1 MNKTNTSN
9 KIKAR
14 NSDRAFIIINYIFLS
29 MAGLLVLYP
38 LIYIISSSLSASTA
52 VIGGKVWLLPVE
64 PTLRGYKA
72 VFNYS
77 RIWSGYGNSLYYA
90 VVGTCI
96 NLVVTMLAAYP
107 LSRKDLVGRKLFLGM
122 FVFTMLFSAG
132 LIPTYLIVDKLDLV
146 NTRWAMWLPQ
156 AMQVWYLIIAITYLQ
171 SNIPKEQLE
180 AAQIDGCSNIKFLFK
195 IVLPLAKPLLAVLV
209 LFYAV
214 YHWNAFFDAFIYLK
228 EKRLYPLQLI
238 LREIL
243 VTNQLDPMMMSNIAE
258 LEKLQGLMEL
268 LKYAVI
274 VVASLP
280 VLILYPFVQKFFIK
294 GILVGS
300 LKG

>member
-1 MNKTNTSN
+1 MNKTSQ
-9 KIKAR
+9 KIKQR
-14 NSDRAFIIINYIFLS
+14 NSDKIFVVLNYIFLTI
-29 MAGLLVLYP
+29 AGIVVLYP
-38 LIYIISSSLSASTA
+38 LMYIISSSLSASTA
-52 VIGGKVWLLPVE
+52 VIAGKVWLLPVQ

-72 VFNYS
+72 VFAYN
-77 RIWSGYGNSLYYA
+77 RIWSGYANSFYYA
-90 VVGTCI
+90 IVGTCI
-96 NLVVTMLAAYP
+96 NLIVTMLAAYP
-107 LSRKDLVGRKLFLGM
+107 LARKDLVGRKLLLGL

-132 LIPTYLIVDKLDLV
+132 LIPTYLLVDKLNLV
-146 NTRWAMWLPQ
+146 NTRWALWLPQ
-156 AMQVWYLIIAITYLQ
+156 ALQVWYLIIAITYLQ
-171 SNIPKEQLE
+171 SNIPDELYE
-180 AAQIDGCSNIKFLFK
+180 AAQIDGCSNIRFLTR

-243 VTNQLDPMMMSNIAE
+243 VANQVDPMMMSNIAE

-268 LKYAVI
+268 LKYAII

-294 GILVGS
+294 GIMVGS

>member
-1 MNKTNTSN
+1 MNNKKSI
-9 KIKAR
+9 KIKEK
-14 NSDRAFIIINYIFLS
+14 NGDKIFVTLNYIFLTI
-29 MAGLLVLYP
+29 AGLVVLYP
-38 LIYIISSSLSASTA
+38 LIYIVSSSLSASTA
-52 VIGGKVWLLPVE
+52 VIAGKVWFLPVQ
-64 PTLRGYKA
+64 PTFRGYKA
-72 VFNYS
+72 VFAYN
-77 RIWSGYGNSLYYA
+77 RIWTGYANSFYYA
-90 VVGTCI
+90 IVGTCI

-107 LSRKDLVGRKLFLGM
+107 LARKDLVGRKFFLGM

-132 LIPTYLIVDKLDLV
+132 LIPTYLLVDKLNLV
-146 NTRWAMWLPQ
+146 NTRWALWLPQ
-156 AMQVWYLIIAITYLQ
+156 ALQVWYLIIAITYLQ
-171 SNIPKEQLE
+171 SNIPDELYE
-180 AAQIDGCSNIKFLFK
+180 AAQIDGCSNIRFLTR

-243 VTNQLDPMMMSNIAE
+243 VANQVDPMMMSNIAE

-268 LKYAVI
+268 LKYAII

-280 VLILYPFVQKFFIK
+280 VLALYPFVQKFFIK
-294 GILVGS
+294 GIMVGS

>member
-1 MNKTNTSN
+1 MNNKKGI
-9 KIKAR
+9 KIKEK
-14 NSDRAFIIINYIFLS
+14 NGDKIFVTLNYIFLTI
-29 MAGLLVLYP
+29 AGLVVLYP
-38 LIYIISSSLSASTA
+38 LIYIVSSSLSASTA
-52 VIGGKVWLLPVE
+52 VIAGKVWLLPVQ
-64 PTLRGYKA
+64 PTFRGYKA
-72 VFNYS
+72 VFAYN
-77 RIWSGYGNSLYYA
+77 RIWTGYANSFYYA
-90 VVGTCI
+90 IVGTCI

-107 LSRKDLVGRKLFLGM
+107 LARKDLVGRKFFLGM

-132 LIPTYLIVDKLDLV
+132 LIPTYLLVDKLNLV
-146 NTRWAMWLPQ
+146 NTRWALWLPQ
-156 AMQVWYLIIAITYLQ
+156 ALQVWYLIIAITYLQ
-171 SNIPKEQLE
+171 SNIPDELYE
-180 AAQIDGCSNIKFLFK
+180 AAQIDGCSNIRFLTR

-243 VTNQLDPMMMSNIAE
+243 VANQVDPMMMSNIAE

-268 LKYAVI
+268 LKYAII

-280 VLILYPFVQKFFIK
+280 VLALYPFVQKFFIK
-294 GILVGS
+294 GIMVGS